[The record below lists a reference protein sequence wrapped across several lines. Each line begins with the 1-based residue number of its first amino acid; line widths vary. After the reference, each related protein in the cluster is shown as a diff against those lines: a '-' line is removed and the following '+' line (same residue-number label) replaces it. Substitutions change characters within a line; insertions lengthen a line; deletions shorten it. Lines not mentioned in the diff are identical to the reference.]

1 MAAETIFV
9 PSGLDAGQF
18 CLATEHSP
26 IGTALVGLDGS
37 WLNVNAALRDFLGYR
52 ADEFAALT
60 FQDIT
65 DPADLDADLALL
77 EELLAGTIPSYQME
91 KRYVR
96 KSGRKV
102 WARLTVSLVRDA
114 ANQPLFFISHVQ
126 DIEASKAAE
135 IERLRLTD
143 RATLAAQAARIGI
156 WEWELGSNALSWS
169 PEMFELFKVEDPGAP
184 IDFAFFERNLH
195 EDDRAPLNL
204 SIEAALG
211 SGLLDTEFR
220 IRCLDG
226 EIRIIKVLAKLHRK
240 ADGAPDRLIGANWDV
255 TDARSLALQA
265 EAANRAKSQFL
276 AVMSHEI
283 RTPMNGILGM
293 AQAMRADDLPTVQRG
308 RLDVI
313 AECGESL
320 LTILND
326 ILDLS
331 KVEAGKLEIEAVPF
345 DLRRVL
351 GSVVAGYAP
360 DAEDRGLGLVLDL
373 DAADGMY
380 RGDPTRLRQIL
391 ANLVSNALKFT
402 ERGEVSLKAR
412 RTADGLRLEVADTG
426 KGMDAETLG
435 RIFTPFAQEDAS
447 TTRRFGGTGLGLS
460 IVRQLALLMG
470 GDVAVCSRPGS
481 GSLFTVDLPFAW
493 LGEAQEAAK
502 VETAA
507 HARDGSI
514 RILAA
519 EDNANNQLVL
529 KTLLGQMGIE
539 VTVVADG
546 EQAVAAW
553 RQGDWDVIL
562 MDVQMPVL
570 DGFGATKQIRA
581 IELADGRGRTPIIA
595 LTANAMDHHRTEC
608 LATGMDGL
616 VAKPIDMRVLIT
628 AIEAAYS
635 AGWSDVAGQTPE
647 VMTAS

>member
-1 MAAETIFV
+1 MAVETIV
-9 PSGLDAGQF
+9 APTGLDTGQF

-37 WLNVNAALRDFLGYR
+37 WLNVNAALRDFLGYS
-52 ADEFAALT
+52 AEEFATLT
-60 FQDIT
+60 FQDVT
-65 DPADLDADLALL
+65 HPDDLNADLALL
-77 EELLAGTIPSYQME
+77 EQLLAGSLPSYQME

-96 KSGRKV
+96 KCGATV
-102 WARLTVSLVRDA
+102 WARLTVSLVRDE

-126 DIEASKAAE
+126 DIGEQKTAE

-143 RATLAAQAARIGI
+143 RATLAVQAARIGI

-169 PEMFELFKVEDPGAP
+169 PEMFDLFRIEDPGTP
-184 IDFAFFERNLH
+184 IDFSFFDRNMH
-195 EDDRAPLNL
+195 EDDRAPLNVG
-204 SIEAALG
+204 IEDALRIG
-211 SGLLDTEFR
+211 RLDTEFR

-226 EIRIIKVLAKLHRK
+226 EIRIIKVLANLHRRL
-240 ADGAPDRLIGANWDV
+240 DGAPDRLIGANWDV
-255 TDARSLALQA
+255 TDAHNLALKA
-265 EAANRAKSQFL
+265 EAASQAKSQFL

-293 AQAMRADDLPTVQRG
+293 TQAMRADDLPPAQRE

-313 AECGESL
+313 AECGDSL

-351 GSVVAGYAP
+351 TSVVAGYAP
-360 DAEDRGLGLVLDL
+360 DAEDRGLDLTLNL
-373 DAADGMY
+373 DAADGLY

-402 ERGEVSLKAR
+402 ERGEVSLRAR
-412 RTADGLRLEVADTG
+412 RTSDGVRIEVTDTG
-426 KGMDAETLG
+426 RGMDAETLG

-460 IVRQLALLMG
+460 IVRQLAVLMG
-470 GDVAVCSRPGS
+470 GDVAVASRPGS
-481 GSLFTVDLPFAW
+481 GSRFTVDLPVVY
-493 LGEAQEAAK
+493 LGEVVEAPEAA
-502 VETAA
+502 VADA
-507 HARDGSI
+507 GHDGSI

-529 KTLLGQMGIE
+529 KTLLGQMGID
-539 VTVVADG
+539 VTIVGDG
-546 EQAVAAW
+546 AQAVDAW
-553 RQGDWDVIL
+553 RREAWDVVL
-562 MDVQMPVL
+562 MDIQMPVL
-570 DGFGATKQIRA
+570 DGFGATTRIRA
-581 IELADGRGRTPIIA
+581 LESAEGRRRTPIIA

-608 LATGMDGL
+608 LAVGMDGL
-616 VAKPIDMRVLIT
+616 VAKPIDIRLLIT
-628 AIEAAYS
+628 AIEAAY
-635 AGWSDVAGQTPE
+635 A
-647 VMTAS
+647 TANADLGDEAQALAS